1 MTSPNRISIGTLTLN
16 PALDESTNVPR
27 VEPDRKLRCSSSV
40 FHPGGGGINVARAI
54 RNLDGRAVA
63 VFPSGG
69 ESGRRLEDLLRA
81 EGVDAVAVPVA
92 GSTREN
98 LNVTE
103 ESSGRQYR
111 FCKPGPLLTR
121 AELERCLDA
130 VEALAPLDY
139 LVLSGSLPPGVPQD
153 SYRRAAAAARLH
165 GTRVVLD
172 ASGDALR
179 FGAGAGVF
187 LLKTSLSEFAS
198 LTGASAAEETARV
211 RAARELIEEGLCE
224 ALVVTLGA
232 HGALWVSK
240 TESGRVPGIPVP
252 VESGVGAGDS
262 LVAGLLLKLSG
273 GASLREAVA
282 FGVAAGSAAVMRRG
296 TELCRRPDVERL
308 WESLE
313 PVPA

>member
-1 MTSPNRISIGTLTLN
+1 VTPPVSIGTLTLN
-16 PALDESTNVPR
+16 PALDESTRVPR

-54 RNLDGRAVA
+54 RNLGGRAVA

-103 ESSGRQYR
+103 ESTGRQYR
-111 FCKPGPLLTR
+111 FCKPGPLLSR
-121 AELERCLDA
+121 AELENCFEA

-139 LVLSGSLPPGVPQD
+139 LVLSGSLPPGVPPD
-153 SYRRAAAAARLH
+153 FYRRAAAAARLH
-165 GTRVVLD
+165 GTRIVLD
-172 ASGDALR
+172 ASGDPLR
-179 FGAGAGVF
+179 FGSAAGVY
-187 LLKTSLSEFAS
+187 LLKTSLSEFES
-198 LTGASAAEETARV
+198 LTGASAAGDTDRI
-211 RAARELIEEGLCE
+211 RAARELIEQGQCE
-224 ALVVTLGA
+224 ALVLTLGA
-232 HGALWVSK
+232 QGALWVSK
-240 TESGRVPGIPVP
+240 TECGRVPALTVP
-252 VESGVGAGDS
+252 VASGVGAGDS

-282 FGVAAGSAAVMRRG
+282 FGVAAGSAAVMRTG
-296 TELCRRPDVERL
+296 TELCRRTDVERL

>member
-1 MTSPNRISIGTLTLN
+1 VTPPVSIGTLTLN
-16 PALDESTNVPR
+16 PALDESTRVPR
-27 VEPDRKLRCSSSV
+27 VEPDRKLRCAASV

-54 RNLDGRAVA
+54 RNLGGRAVA

-69 ESGRRLEDLLRA
+69 ESGRRLEELLRA

-103 ESSGRQYR
+103 ESTGRQYR
-111 FCKPGPLLTR
+111 FCKPGPLLKP
-121 AELERCLDA
+121 ADWKKCLEA
-130 VEALAPLDY
+130 VEALAPLEY
-139 LVLSGSLPPGVPQD
+139 LVLSGSLPPGVPSD
-153 SYRRAAAAARLH
+153 FYRLAATEARRH

-172 ASGDALR
+172 ASGDPLR
-179 FGAGAGVF
+179 FGAGAGIF
-187 LLKTSLSEFAS
+187 LLKTSLSEFES
-198 LTGASAAEETARV
+198 LTGAPAAEKKDRV
-211 RAARELIEEGLCE
+211 RAARGLIEQGRCE
-224 ALVVTLGA
+224 ALVLTLGA
-232 HGALWVSK
+232 QGALWVSD
-240 TESGRVPGIPVP
+240 TEFGRVPGLPVP
-252 VESGVGAGDS
+252 VSSGVGAGDS

-282 FGVAAGSAAVMRRG
+282 FGVAAGSAAVMRSG